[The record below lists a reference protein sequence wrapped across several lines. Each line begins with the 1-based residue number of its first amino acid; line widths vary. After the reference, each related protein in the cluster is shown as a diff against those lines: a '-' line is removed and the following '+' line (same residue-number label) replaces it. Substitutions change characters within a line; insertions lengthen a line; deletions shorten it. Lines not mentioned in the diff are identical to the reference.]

1 MSDKMLSLFDYLGR
15 AAGPDLGREVADY
28 ADYKKAKFDVRFV
41 SNPKY
46 TGEVMLYTKEF
57 LDEFF
62 KDKPGY
68 RANRFRK

>member
-1 MSDKMLSLFDYLGR
+1 MSDKMLSLYDYLGY
-15 AAGPDLGREVADY
+15 AAGDRLGKEVADY
-28 ADYKKAKFDVRFV
+28 ASKRKTKFDTRYI
-41 SNPKY
+41 SNPRY

>member
-1 MSDKMLSLFDYLGR
+1 MSDKMLSLFDYLGY
-15 AAGPDLGREVADY
+15 AAGSDLGKEIADY
-28 ADYKKAKFDVRFV
+28 ASEKKAKFDIRFV

-46 TGEVMLYTKEF
+46 TGEVMLYTKKF